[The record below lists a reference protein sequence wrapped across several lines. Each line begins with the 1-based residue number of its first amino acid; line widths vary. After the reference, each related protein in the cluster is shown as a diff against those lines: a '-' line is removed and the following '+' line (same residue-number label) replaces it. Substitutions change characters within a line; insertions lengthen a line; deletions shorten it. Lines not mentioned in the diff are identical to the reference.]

1 MDFDLG
7 KETFELLLNSLKD
20 NKTVHLNIIWS
31 TMGLQLAAIGWL
43 VTSENARE
51 YLAMN
56 KKIIRF
62 LLLAVVFL
70 FFAHILMIID
80 TFTASERLAKAITEN
95 AFYTKFIN
103 NQETFKLY
111 SLNGLTVLVRLSF
124 TTILYI
130 VLAFLIVSAGKY
142 PKKTGN

>member
-1 MDFDLG
+1 
-7 KETFELLLNSLKD
+7 
-20 NKTVHLNIIWS
+20 
-31 TMGLQLAAIGWL
+31 
-43 VTSENARE
+43 
-51 YLAMN
+51 
-56 KKIIRF
+56 
-62 LLLAVVFL
+62 
-70 FFAHILMIID
+70 MIID

-111 SLNGLTVLVRLSF
+111 SLNGLTVLARVSF